1 MWSRVRSMSSFRRRP
16 HPRSTARMARSPFTL
31 HGMRWE
37 VATGIG
43 QATDAGGQIRA
54 EESRIC
60 RFIGESSDC
69 CKPHVDGARCK
80 QPVFEMNPVA
90 GDHRFIEGQPR
101 LRTIPANEIVD
112 GTPIAALRFR
122 DRRLTSTADLT
133 CSKSGRPSLVFC
145 RFDFLVFL
153 LMDAPPDGENWE
165 WHDPPSHAI
174 LDPKRRKGL

>member
-1 MWSRVRSMSSFRRRP
+1 
-16 HPRSTARMARSPFTL
+16 MARSPFTL

-80 QPVFEMNPVA
+80 
-90 GDHRFIEGQPR
+90 
-101 LRTIPANEIVD
+101 
-112 GTPIAALRFR
+112 
-122 DRRLTSTADLT
+122 
-133 CSKSGRPSLVFC
+133 
-145 RFDFLVFL
+145 
-153 LMDAPPDGENWE
+153 
-165 WHDPPSHAI
+165 
-174 LDPKRRKGL
+174 